1 MGQIIKR
8 GKYYHIR
15 YYRNGQR
22 FAESTHSTDR
32 ETAKRLLKNRES
44 DVANGVPV
52 TPAIG
57 RLTFEEAAQA
67 LENEYLANDR
77 RSIVGLRGRIKK
89 GLRPWFRGRRMV
101 SITPTDVIA
110 FVAARQAGSFPFKA
124 PGAANGTI
132 NRELS
137 ALKRMFALAKQAGTL
152 LSAPHIAML
161 QEDNVRRGFFEREQF
176 ESVRRHLPEEIR
188 PVVTFAYLTGWRVN
202 SEVLTLQWHQ
212 VDLKAGVVRLD
223 PGTTKNRE
231 GRTFPFSQ
239 LPELQALL
247 EEQRAATTILERK
260 TGTIVP
266 WVFHRGGNP
275 IKFYRRSWLRA
286 CKDAGC
292 PGRIPHDFRRTAVR
306 NLVRAGV
313 PERVA
318 MMLTGHKTRSVFE
331 RYNVVSEA
339 DLGAGVAK
347 LALLG
352 GYNFGHNCEN
362 AVAVND
368 RDSEFLA
375 GNMVA
380 RDGIEPPT
388 LRFSV
393 ACSTN

>member
-1 MGQIIKR
+1 VT
-8 GKYYHIR
+8 
-15 YYRNGQR
+15 QR
-22 FAESTHSTDR
+22 QED
-32 ETAKRLLKNRES
+32 
-44 DVANGVPV
+44 
-52 TPAIG
+52 
-57 RLTFEEAAQA
+57 
-67 LENEYLANDR
+67 
-77 RSIVGLRGRIKK
+77 
-89 GLRPWFRGRRMV
+89 
-101 SITPTDVIA
+101 
-110 FVAARQAGSFPFKA
+110 
-124 PGAANGTI
+124 GAANATI

-137 ALKRMFALAKQAGTL
+137 ALKRMFTLACQAGKL
-152 LSAPHIAML
+152 LAAPHIPML
-161 QEDNVRRGFFEREQF
+161 EENNVRRGFFDRDQF
-176 ESVRRHLPEEIR
+176 ESVRRRLPIEVQ
-188 PVVTFAYLTGWRVN
+188 PVVTFAYLTGWRIN

-212 VDLKAGVVRLD
+212 VDLRAGIVRLD

-231 GRTFPFSQ
+231 GRSFPFSM
-239 LPELQALL
+239 LPELRDLL
-247 EEQRAATTILERK
+247 EEQRAITTVLERQ
-260 TGTIVP
+260 TGAIVP
-266 WVFHRGGNP
+266 WVFHRVGSP

-347 LALLG
+347 LAALG
-352 GYNFGHNCEN
+352 DKKGTIERDRI
-362 AVAVND
+362 AVND
-368 RDSEFLA
+368 RDSQILA
-375 GNMVA
+375 GNVVA